1 MSVEIKTPLQIQA
14 YEALRQMLLEDK
26 FQPNTIYSE
35 RRISEE
41 LGVSRTPLRDA
52 IHRLAQERYI
62 DVIPSKGFQLH
73 KMTQE
78 DLMHTYEIRCA
89 IEGFCVVRIAR
100 VYDTPK
106 AQQTLHTLE
115 SLLLDQKAIAS
126 TSSDIDSFAAYDT
139 EFHKR
144 IVSFVNNPLFSA
156 AFESYRYNMHTQTL
170 ASLQHEGRITDTVNE
185 HETLLRYMK
194 AGDEWGSYNAAMHH
208 IGMAQTL
215 IEIDND
221 NMNEEILDEI

>member
-1 MSVEIKTPLQIQA
+1 MSIKIETPLQIQA
-14 YEALRQMLLEDK
+14 YESLREMLLEDK
-26 FQPNTIYSE
+26 FQPDIIYSE

-52 IHRLAQERYI
+52 IHRLAQEGYI

-89 IEGFCVVRIAR
+89 LEGFCVVRIAR
-100 VYDTPK
+100 AHDSPEAK
-106 AQQTLHTLE
+106 KTLHALE
-115 SLLLDQKAIAS
+115 SLILDQKS
-126 TSSDIDSFAAYDT
+126 TTGDIDTFAAYDT

-144 IVSFVNNPLFSA
+144 IVSFVKNPLFSA
-156 AFESYRYNMHTQTL
+156 TFEAYRYNMHTQTL
-170 ASLQHEGRITDTVNE
+170 ISLQHEGRILNTIME
-185 HETLLRYMK
+185 HEKILDCMK
-194 AGDEWGSYNAAMHH
+194 AGDEWGSYNAAVHH

-215 IEIDND
+215 IDIDND
-221 NMNEEILDEI
+221 NNNEENSNEI